1 MLRLFIFQITIRRL
15 THKIRLCPR
24 TCTWLHH
31 RSQGKR
37 VSMQSPEWTDRRVRC
52 RHDLVTCR
60 HRPTR
65 KIKSLQKRWSADNKW
80 AYLKFVRWVSGTKP
94 TELTA
99 ADKMCY
105 LYCGERFMF
114 LLLWGSR
121 YTRLLISMRV
131 VIQGLKRIVLSCF
144 GRGYLRLISFS
155 RRVTKLKN
163 LEERHSPVG
172 NKIKEVGI
180 PSYNREITN

>member
-1 MLRLFIFQITIRRL
+1 M
-15 THKIRLCPR
+15 
-24 TCTWLHH
+24 
-31 RSQGKR
+31 
-37 VSMQSPEWTDRRVRC
+37 
-52 RHDLVTCR
+52 TCR

-65 KIKSLQKRWSADNKW
+65 KIKSLQNRCTAD
-80 AYLKFVRWVSGTKP
+80 LKFVRRVSGTKP

-105 LYCGERFMF
+105 LYCGGERFMF
-114 LLLWGSR
+114 LLLWGRR
-121 YTRLLISMRV
+121 YTRLLISMIV

-144 GRGYLRLISFS
+144 GRGYLRLISFF

-163 LEERHSPVG
+163 WEERHSPVG